1 MVCWLFIETIME
13 RNVLFFCTG
22 NDVHRIFL
30 FQNNIWTTVMTYW
43 NVLFQ
48 QFFLFVNVHQVKS
61 AMLPYCCPRL

>member
-22 NDVHRIFL
+22 NDVHRLFL

-43 NVLFQ
+43 NV
-48 QFFLFVNVHQVKS
+48 
-61 AMLPYCCPRL
+61 